1 MCLAIPGQVVALG
14 APDPLAPMGQVDFGG
29 VVKDVCFAYLPD
41 VQLGEYVLV
50 HVGFA
55 ISRIDEQAAHETLA
69 TLASLEAYEEDA
81 FDELEPSDPPGRP
94 PRPEGPR

>member
-29 VVKDVCFAYLPD
+29 VVKEVCFAYLPD

-69 TLASLEAYEEDA
+69 TLASLEA
-81 FDELEPSDPPGRP
+81 FDELEPADPPP
-94 PRPEGPR
+94 EPPEGPQ

>member
-1 MCLAIPGQVVALG
+1 
-14 APDPLAPMGQVDFGG
+14 MGQVDFGG

-55 ISRIDEQAAHETLA
+55 ISRIDEEAAHETLA
-69 TLASLEAYEEDA
+69 ALASLDAYEEEA
-81 FDELEPSDPPGRP
+81 FDDGEPSAPPSSPLATETPEDPR
-94 PRPEGPR
+94 